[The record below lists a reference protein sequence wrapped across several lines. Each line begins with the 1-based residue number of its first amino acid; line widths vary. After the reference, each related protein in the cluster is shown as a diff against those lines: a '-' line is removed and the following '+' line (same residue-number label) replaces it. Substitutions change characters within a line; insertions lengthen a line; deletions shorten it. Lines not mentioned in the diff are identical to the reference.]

1 MKVPSVAGAFQAPL
15 TGDLMLLPLAPHAQ
29 ASATVARQRLIPME
43 APSPTLQPAVAPE
56 GTPMTSPHRDLGLGH
71 GNAHDGPFTELAF
84 GSFQICR
91 GH

>member
-1 MKVPSVAGAFQAPL
+1 MAGAFQAPL
-15 TGDLMLLPLAPHAQ
+15 PGDLMLLPLAPHAQ
-29 ASATVARQRLIPME
+29 ASATVARQRPIPME
-43 APSPTLQPAVAPE
+43 APSPTFQPAVAPE
-56 GTPMTSPHRDLGLGH
+56 GTPTTSPHRDLGLGH